1 MEIAELVVCGCTGR
15 HRWFVTATD
24 GAFQGYFKH
33 VRNAACALHSA
44 QDSATPS
51 RTLRLAR
58 MEADLHKLLAE
69 IGNLANSMDSSGLRE
84 TDLETDLEYLKL
96 PEGAQ
101 IKLRLRKRDEV
112 MEKVK
117 KFLDSYD
124 SFFGALTSTNF
135 IAASLYG
142 GVKCIVTVS
151 LDSTLHVDA
160 ESQPY

>member
-1 MEIAELVVCGCTGR
+1 
-15 HRWFVTATD
+15 
-24 GAFQGYFKH
+24 
-33 VRNAACALHSA
+33 
-44 QDSATPS
+44 
-51 RTLRLAR
+51 
-58 MEADLHKLLAE
+58 MEADLRKLLAE
-69 IGNLANSMDSSGLRE
+69 ISNLANSMDSSGLRE

-124 SFFGALTSTNF
+124 TFFSALTSTNL

-151 LDSTLHVDA
+151 LDSTPHVDA
-160 ESQPY
+160 ISQLY